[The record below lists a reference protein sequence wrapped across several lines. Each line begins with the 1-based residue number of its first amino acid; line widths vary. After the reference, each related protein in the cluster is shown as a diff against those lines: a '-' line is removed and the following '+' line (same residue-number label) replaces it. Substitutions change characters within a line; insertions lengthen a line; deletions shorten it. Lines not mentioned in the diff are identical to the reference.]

1 MRALQAISLIGAL
14 LVIAGCGLI
23 PSAPPDWVTNRREL
37 PPCGSETLDQ
47 GGSPDVEARE
57 CLIDAWREG
66 RAAELLTEMR
76 TIEGD
81 PVSRLTRVLEDGRVE
96 VFIDSTMD
104 RFGSG
109 KWDRMVCIG
118 LRPVRADD
126 GLSEEWVFVEEGCG
140 DPEPDL

>member
-1 MRALQAISLIGAL
+1 MQALRAISLIGAL
-14 LVIAGCGLI
+14 LVIAGCGLL

-37 PPCGSETLDQ
+37 PPCGRETLDQ
-47 GGSPDVEARE
+47 GGAPNVEARE

-81 PVSRLTRVLEDGRVE
+81 PVSRLTRVLEDGSVE
-96 VFIDSTMD
+96 VFVDSTMD
-104 RFGSG
+104 RYGSG
-109 KWDRMVCIG
+109 AWDRMVCTG

-140 DPEPDL
+140 EPEPDL